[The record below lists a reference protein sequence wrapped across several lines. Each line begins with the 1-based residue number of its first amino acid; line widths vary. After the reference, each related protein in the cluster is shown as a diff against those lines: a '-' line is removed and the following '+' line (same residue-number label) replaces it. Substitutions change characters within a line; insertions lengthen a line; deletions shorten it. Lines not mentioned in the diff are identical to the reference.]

1 MADPRDPR
9 TREQPIKEQLR
20 ADLTDAIRSQD
31 EITVATIRLALAAI
45 QKAEVAGDTP
55 VILTDPQIVE
65 LLRGEAKR
73 RAEAAELYEQGRRA
87 ELAERERAQAKV
99 LDRYL
104 PTEMDDDALDAIIAE
119 EVEAARAGGATGG
132 KAMGQVIKAVRAR
145 AGSEASGG
153 RVAAAVKTALGT

>member
-1 MADPRDPR
+1 VADAEDRL
-9 TREQPIKEQLR
+9 IKAQLR

-55 VILTDPQIVE
+55 VVLTDPQIVE

-73 RAEAAELYEQGRRA
+73 RAEAAELYEQGKRA

-104 PTEMDDDALDAIIAE
+104 PTEMDDAALDEIVAE
-119 EVEAARAGGATGG
+119 EVAAAQAGGATGG

-145 AGSEASGG
+145 AGAEASGG
-153 RVAAAVKTALGT
+153 RVAAAVKAALGT